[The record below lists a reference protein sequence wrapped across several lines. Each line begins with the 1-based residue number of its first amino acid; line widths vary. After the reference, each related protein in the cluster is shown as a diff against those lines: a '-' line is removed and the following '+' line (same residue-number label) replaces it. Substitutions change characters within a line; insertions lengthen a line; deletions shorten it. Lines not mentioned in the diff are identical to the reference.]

1 MLFKG
6 ANLHFLSKIYTMNR
20 G

>member
-6 ANLHFLSKIYTMNR
+6 ANLHFLSKIYTMNK